1 MIGISPAIFTPH
13 KSNGHADNHNIQSEL
28 DRAKTASR
36 KLQGKLEQAEIK
48 LAKAEAELLDLR
60 MENKLIKASVI
71 DYDLQSHDPTAP
83 PPYQASTDGSVH
95 NSSSSSSHTTDNNLD
110 LDHDRIDAIS
120 CSDSSYRLAVS
131 CGLRRGTVQ
140 AEVYDNGGSSSTTEA
155 QFTFTD
161 SALEILD
168 RKD

>member
-13 KSNGHADNHNIQSEL
+13 KNNGHSESHNVHSDLE
-28 DRAKTASR
+28 RFKATSR
-36 KLQGKLEQAEIK
+36 KLQNKLEQAEMK

-71 DYDLQSHDPTAP
+71 DYDLQSQDPTAP

-131 CGLRRGTVQ
+131 AGLRKGTVQ
-140 AEVYDNGGSSSTTEA
+140 AEVYDNGTSSTTTEA